1 LELVDWAKQQLAAQ
15 MSAPAGEIGQRPLV
29 AANDN
34 FRSRSQHSA
43 DENVREPSAADDL
56 SLGAILPVGASPEQT
71 EPPVPATGATPY
83 SPSGGGYHAMQIHDS
98 YLVVETEDG
107 LTVIDQHALHERVV
121 YEHLRRR
128 VLDGAVESQRM
139 LVPESVELNPQDA
152 ALLLEHVD
160 VLRQLGFAVEE
171 FGKNTV
177 LLSAYP
183 AMLARTNHAGLIRDI
198 AEQLDGSEKNL
209 TRRDILDKLL
219 HMMACKAAVKAG
231 DRLVPEEIESLL
243 EQRHLIDD
251 PHHCPHGRPTALTLS
266 RTELDRQFGRLG

>member
-1 LELVDWAKQQLAAQ
+1 
-15 MSAPAGEIGQRPLV
+15 
-29 AANDN
+29 
-34 FRSRSQHSA
+34 
-43 DENVREPSAADDL
+43 
-56 SLGAILPVGASPEQT
+56 
-71 EPPVPATGATPY
+71 
-83 SPSGGGYHAMQIHDS
+83 MQIHNS

-139 LVPESVELNPQDA
+139 LVPESVELNPQDV
-152 ALLLEHVD
+152 ALLLENSD
-160 VLRQLGFAVEE
+160 VLRQIGFEIEE

-183 AMLARTNHAGLIRDI
+183 AMLARADHAGLIRDI

-219 HMMACKAAVKAG
+219 LMMACKAAVKAG
-231 DRLVPEEIESLL
+231 DRLVPEEIDSLL

-251 PHHCPHGRPTALTLS
+251 AHHCPHGRPTALTLS